1 MKDKSLLV
9 EVTNRQILKIA
20 LPISAALIIPNI
32 NFITNNIFLGGL
44 GERELG
50 NAGTTGVFY
59 LIMMVS
65 GSGLS
70 NAIQAL
76 ISRRGGE
83 GNTNQI
89 NILFS
94 QGIRIGLIFSLFWIM
109 FTWLIAPYCLRSFVK
124 PENFAQEM
132 DFLRIRIWGLPFLYL
147 FQTGNAFLIGT
158 LNSRF
163 MMVGTI
169 GEALINIFFDYVLIY
184 GALNFP
190 QLGFNGAAVASVIAE
205 FSGMLIVYLVIFRQG
220 LKRKFHLFSNF
231 SYNKRATSE
240 ILKIS
245 APLVLQF
252 TISLVTWLIFFL
264 LLEDYGERAKAIS
277 NAMRNVFGIVG
288 VFLWAFAST
297 SNTMVSNLIGQGKE
311 NKVIGSIEKIMWLS
325 LSTTFF
331 IVLLLNIFP
340 QHFLHMFGQSP
351 EFVTDAIP
359 VVRIISIGMLGMSIG
374 TVWLNAVTGT
384 GKTKM
389 NLLIECIAIILYL
402 AYIYFVMVKWHL
414 SLAIVWTNEFV
425 YWLVILVMA
434 IWYMQSDRWKS
445 KPEKPGNPI
454 LPKA

>member
-1 MKDKSLLV
+1 
-9 EVTNRQILKIA
+9 
-20 LPISAALIIPNI
+20 
-32 NFITNNIFLGGL
+32 
-44 GERELG
+44 
-50 NAGTTGVFY
+50 
-59 LIMMVS
+59 
-65 GSGLS
+65 
-70 NAIQAL
+70 
-76 ISRRGGE
+76 
-83 GNTNQI
+83 
-89 NILFS
+89 
-94 QGIRIGLIFSLFWIM
+94 
-109 FTWLIAPYCLRSFVK
+109 
-124 PENFAQEM
+124 
-132 DFLRIRIWGLPFLYL
+132 
-147 FQTGNAFLIGT
+147 
-158 LNSRF
+158 
-163 MMVGTI
+163 MVGTI

-389 NLLIECIAIILYL
+389 NLLIECVAIILYL